1 MESEDDTM
9 ENALNAIK
17 QNISRVLV
25 GQEAVTDLLL
35 TALLAGGHVL
45 VEDVPG
51 MGKTV
56 MARALSRSLSAQ
68 FGRVQFTP
76 DLLPSDVT
84 GLNFFD
90 QQQGQFVFSP
100 GPVFCNILLADE
112 INRATPRTQSSLL
125 ECMAEGTVTVD
136 GVTRQLPPPFFV
148 IATQNPVET
157 LGTYP
162 LPEAQL
168 DRFLMRISMAPPTAE
183 QEVAI
188 LERFQSAEPLEE
200 LSPVCSQEEIL
211 SLQKQAREI
220 FVHKAMLNYIA
231 ALAQASRSMKGVE
244 LGVSPRGALA
254 LLRACQAY
262 ALVQG
267 REFVTPEDVKAVAG
281 PVIAHRLVISGMTGT
296 AGQKQAAQD
305 LLNSVTVPTEDWGNR

>member
-1 MESEDDTM
+1 MQTPIT
-9 ENALNAIK
+9 AIK
-17 QNISRVLV
+17 ENIAKVLV
-25 GQEAVTDLLL
+25 GQETVTDLLL
-35 TALLAGGHVL
+35 TALISGGHVL

-56 MARALSRSLSAQ
+56 MARALSRSISAK

-90 QQQGQFVFSP
+90 QKQSEFVFQP

-136 GVTRQLPPPFFV
+136 GVTRELPPPFFV

-168 DRFLMRISMAPPTAE
+168 DRFLMRISMAPPTPE

-188 LERFQSAEPLEE
+188 LERFRAAEPLGE
-200 LSPVCSQEEIL
+200 LQPVCTQEEIL
-211 SLQKQAREI
+211 ALQRQSREV
-220 FVHKAMLNYIA
+220 FVHKVMMGYIA
-231 ALAQASRSMKGVE
+231 SLSQASRAMKGVE
-244 LGVSPRGALA
+244 LGISPRGTLA
-254 LLRACQAY
+254 LLRACQSY
-262 ALVQG
+262 ALIQG
-267 REFVTPEDVKAVAG
+267 RDFVTPEDVKAVAV
-281 PVIAHRLVISGMTGT
+281 PVIAHRLDLSGVTGT
-296 AGQKQAAQD
+296 AGQKKAAED
-305 LLNSVTVPTEDWGNR
+305 LLNSVTVPTEDWGQR

>member
-1 MESEDDTM
+1 MEQILTSVK
-9 ENALNAIK
+9 ENIQK
-17 QNISRVLV
+17 VLI
-25 GQEAVTDLLL
+25 GQERVTDLLL

-45 VEDVPG
+45 LEDVPG

-56 MARALSRSLSAQ
+56 LARSLAKSVSAE

-76 DLLPSDVT
+76 DLLPSDVA

-90 QQQGQFVFSP
+90 QKQGEFVFSP

-125 ECMAEGTVTVD
+125 ECMAEGQVTVD
-136 GVTRQLPPPFFV
+136 GVTRKLSPPFFV

-168 DRFLMRISMAPPTAE
+168 DRFLMRVSMDPPTQA

-188 LERFQSAEPLEE
+188 LERFRNDEPLETLE
-200 LSPVCSQEEIL
+200 PVCTGEDILNLRQRVRQIAVSPVLTE
-211 SLQKQAREI
+211 
-220 FVHKAMLNYIA
+220 YIA
-231 ALAQASRSMKGVE
+231 ALAQASRSFPGVE
-244 LGVSPRGALA
+244 LGVSPRGSLA
-254 LLRACQAY
+254 LYRASQAY
-262 ALVQG
+262 ALVRG
-267 REFVTPEDVKAVAG
+267 GEFVTPEDVKAVAV
-281 PVIAHRLVISGMTGT
+281 PVLAHRLSVSGG
-296 AGQKQAAQD
+296 AGSAKAQEQAAEA
-305 LLNSVTVPTEDWGNR
+305 LLSSVPVPTEDWNR

>member
-1 MESEDDTM
+1 MQTPIS
-9 ENALNAIK
+9 AIK
-17 QNISRVLV
+17 QNIAKVLV
-25 GQEAVTDLLL
+25 GQEEVTDLLL
-35 TALLAGGHVL
+35 TALISGGHVL

-56 MARALSRSLSAQ
+56 MARALSRSISAK

-90 QQQGQFVFSP
+90 QQQSEFVFQP

-136 GVTRQLPPPFFV
+136 GVTRELPPPFFV

-168 DRFLMRISMAPPTAE
+168 DRFLMRISMAPPTPE

-188 LERFQSAEPLEE
+188 LERFRSAEPLTE
-200 LSPVCSQEEIL
+200 LEPVCTQEDIL
-211 SLQKQAREI
+211 SLQKQSREI
-220 FVHKAMLNYIA
+220 YVHKVMMGYIA
-231 ALAQASRSMKGVE
+231 SLSQASRSMKGVE
-244 LGVSPRGALA
+244 LGISPRGTLA
-254 LLRACQAY
+254 LLRASQSY
-262 ALVQG
+262 ALIQG
-267 REFVTPEDVKAVAG
+267 RDFVAPEDVKAVAG
-281 PVIAHRLVISGMTGT
+281 PVIAHRLSVSGVTGT
-296 AGQKQAAQD
+296 AGQKKAAED
-305 LLNSVTVPTEDWGNR
+305 LLSSVTVPTEDWGQR